1 MAPIVIQFP
10 NCCPEEVPMEEV
22 FFVLKVKGLS
32 IDGTIDLGFNVSI
45 MWHTFAK
52 G

>member
-10 NCCPEEVPMEEV
+10 NCCPEEVPMEEG
-22 FFVLKVKGLS
+22 FLYKVKGLS
-32 IDGTIDLGFNVSI
+32 IDGTIDPDFNVSV